1 MGVKTVTQLEH
12 DQLPSLRLLT
22 STIRAVAFFIDAT
35 GGVPKCRRESLVR
48 FLFETAAWHGVY
60 DDDRPIGGI
69 VGRLYGVVS
78 RRRLN

>member
-1 MGVKTVTQLEH
+1 MQLVE
-12 DQLPSLRLLT
+12 
-22 STIRAVAFFIDAT
+22 
-35 GGVPKCRRESLVR
+35 CRNVGEKSLVR

-60 DDDRPIGGI
+60 DGDRPIGGI